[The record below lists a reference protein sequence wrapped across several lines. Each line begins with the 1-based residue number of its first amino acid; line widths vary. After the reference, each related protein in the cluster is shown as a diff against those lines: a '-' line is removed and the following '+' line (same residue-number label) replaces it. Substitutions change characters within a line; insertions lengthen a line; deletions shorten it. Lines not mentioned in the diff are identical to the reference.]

1 MMRSRRPRKN
11 QLKSERT
18 QARKRRLN
26 RVLQV
31 LVLLIGLGLAAA
43 ASTMF
48 VFIHDF
54 LTQWEYFQTRELV
67 IEGNQR
73 LSKAEV
79 AAQAQVGT
87 GVNIFAVNLSLTR
100 KRLLA
105 HPWIAEAEVSRQIP
119 SGIRIRIYEHRPLAI
134 VELGH
139 RFLIDENGTLFKEWD
154 SSDPANLPLISGLEL
169 SDVAGVGN
177 PVLHQA
183 AQDRDVGAVNR
194 PSPFEAVMWVLK
206 LGADA
211 GSILPNGLIQQI
223 QVDRE
228 LGLTLQVM
236 QGSRIIH
243 LGYGDYLSKYT
254 MLKTILSRVK
264 QTTRFPDLI
273 RIDLNNPER
282 VVVRPLSST
291 GPGEDHKEV

>member
-1 MMRSRRPRKN
+1 MMRPRRPRKN

-26 RVLQV
+26 RLLQV
-31 LVLLIGLGLAAA
+31 LVLLTGLTLTAA
-43 ASTMF
+43 ASVMF
-48 VFIHDF
+48 VFLYDF
-54 LTQWEYFQTRELV
+54 LTQWEYFQTRQLV

-119 SGIRIRIYEHRPLAI
+119 SGIRIRIHEHQPLAI

-154 SSDPANLPLISGLEL
+154 SSDPADLPLISGLEL
-169 SDVAGVGN
+169 SDVAGIGN
-177 PVLHQA
+177 PVTHQA
-183 AQDRDVGAVNR
+183 ARDGDVGVVTR
-194 PSPFEAVMWVLK
+194 PSPFEAVMRVLK
-206 LGADA
+206 LGADP

-228 LGLTLQVM
+228 LGLTLQIM
-236 QGSRIIH
+236 QGTRIIH
-243 LGYGDYLSKYT
+243 LGYGDYFTKYT

-264 QTTRFPDLI
+264 QATRFPDLI

-291 GPGEDHKEV
+291 GPGEDQKEV